1 MAKTVLVA
9 GHADEDV
16 VDGPLRPVV
25 AVWYVAL
32 VPAEPQRAETFV
44 MFYTSCTVTSNILV
58 YLKIEMN

>member
-1 MAKTVLVA
+1 MTQTVLVT

-32 VPAEPQRAETFV
+32 VPAEPQRTATFV
-44 MFYTSCTVTSNILV
+44 MFYTSCTVISNILV
-58 YLKIEMN
+58 YLIIELN